1 MWIPKATVLIWGLA
15 FRGNMVYIGKY
26 IYACIHIYVYI
37 HMYIYMCIHIYIHIH
52 IYVYTIYIYTHTH
65 THTHTL
71 THTHIY
77 LYTYI
82 SYIYVYIYIYIS
94 VVPTVFVGA
103 YWCIYLI
110 CTSVK
115 LKRPHHS
122 WELCQKI
129 FYNLEYLEWLEM
141 HFPASSK
148 VFLQT
153 F

>member
-1 MWIPKATVLIWGLA
+1 MYT
-15 FRGNMVYIGKY
+15 YIR
-26 IYACIHIYVYI
+26 IHTYV
-37 HMYIYMCIHIYIHIH
+37 H
-52 IYVYTIYIYTHTH
+52 IYVYTYIYTYTHICIYYIYIQTHTH
-65 THTHTL
+65 THTHTYIYI
-71 THTHIY
+71 HIY
-77 LYTYI
+77 HIYI
-82 SYIYVYIYIYIS
+82 CIYIYIS

-122 WELCQKI
+122 LELCQKI